1 MNKPVLVVMAAGMGS
16 RYGGMKQ
23 IDPVGPNGQVIMDY
37 SLYDARRA
45 GFETVIFVIKH
56 EIEDAF
62 KAAIGDRVAKAMK
75 VKYAFQ
81 QLEELPAGFAVPEGR
96 VKPWG
101 TCHAVLAA
109 KPLIDG
115 PFAVINADD
124 YYGPEAFQVMY
135 DYLSTHADD
144 DFYRY
149 CMVSYLLKNTLSEN
163 GSVARGVCIKNED
176 GTLQSVTERTR
187 IEPCDGGA
195 HYTED
200 GGESWV
206 DLPGDPPVSMNL
218 WGFGKSFLDEAEQR
232 FAGWLTENLPVN
244 PLKCEY
250 FLPLVVTE
258 LIEEGKRVVQE
269 TRRWDENKD
278 ATFSM
283 RSKENAQDYRYFPEP
298 DLPPLELSEAY
309 IQALR
314 ASQPELATAK
324 RARYQAAWGLG
335 PYDAEMLTSQKA
347 LARFF
352 EETVALGSE
361 PKQAANWLM
370 GPVLAQLSAHGLEAR
385 DMALTPPTLAR
396 LIQLVKEGQLN
407 RNTAVRVCEA
417 VFETDGDVDAY
428 VAAHGLAQ
436 VSDAGLVAQV
446 VEQVLSANEK
456 SVADYRSGK
465 EKAFGFLVGQVMR
478 QLKGQAAP
486 AVVRQVLLEQ
496 LAEQ

>member
-1 MNKPVLVVMAAGMGS
+1 MEMGDELPQSKPDGFDSSLGEGASGETGHFTVLPETLPPCQRPHLRGGWHRAAMTGGVRSPPLRLAIGGEAVYNRRRTLQRRKPRLIQEELQMNKPVLVVMAAGMGS

-62 KAAIGDRVAKAMK
+62 KAAIGDRVAKAMN

-187 IEPCDGGA
+187 IEPCGGGA

-206 DLPGDPPVSMNL
+206 DLPGDTPVSMNL

-258 LIEEGKRVVQE
+258 LIEENKAKIQVLRSTDKWFGVTYREDKPLVV
-269 TRRWDENKD
+269 D
-278 ATFSM
+278 AIA
-283 RSKENAQDYRYFPEP
+283 RK
-298 DLPPLELSEAY
+298 
-309 IQALR
+309 
-314 ASQPELATAK
+314 TA
-324 RARYQAAWGLG
+324 
-335 PYDAEMLTSQKA
+335 
-347 LARFF
+347 
-352 EETVALGSE
+352 
-361 PKQAANWLM
+361 
-370 GPVLAQLSAHGLEAR
+370 
-385 DMALTPPTLAR
+385 
-396 LIQLVKEGQLN
+396 EGQ
-407 RNTAVRVCEA
+407 
-417 VFETDGDVDAY
+417 Y
-428 VAAHGLAQ
+428 P
-436 VSDAGLVAQV
+436 
-446 VEQVLSANEK
+446 EK
-456 SVADYRSGK
+456 LW
-465 EKAFGFLVGQVMR
+465 E
-478 QLKGQAAP
+478 
-486 AVVRQVLLEQ
+486 
-496 LAEQ
+496 